1 MAPYEYKYTKLKDL
15 QVGDRYNV
23 YGIITE
29 ILKEKGLTSK
39 GKLHSICRVKD
50 ESLPA
55 NSSFKMHFFIPSHH
69 RLDGLMP
76 GNILRLHRLKVEEYQ
91 GAIDGRVLSGTDVVT
106 FSSIPQ
112 DITYHS
118 EAKTITLTDDDK
130 KRLEELREMIQLEK
144 IFADESS
151 ILTVTESQR
160 IVFKG
165 YEQHK
170 SPSKQNGNKN
180 KSDGEDVDDPEE
192 EDTDPNLKRGQ
203 TTRLLNPACKIP
215 KLVANPLHNSFQSRK
230 RKSYELNQNQSDQNQ
245 PQVINEPSSS
255 SKKVV
260 GVESTVNS
268 KKPFSLEHGRQS
280 SSRVKRQSELVPKS
294 VTSNDCHSGQ
304 EPSIDCQLSSMFG
317 QPAQNSKQ
325 SPNTKTN
332 TACGKGNK
340 AQITEA
346 NDCLSDQEPSIECQL
361 SAMFGEPAQNS
372 KQSPNQTNTAYSK
385 GNKAQI
391 TEASTSMKNI
401 ANEKDKDVALSEEE
415 CPGLSCGGKDCFL
428 EGLVLLKDDDPR
440 LANFNENDL
449 VCEGLGD
456 IPAADEDGDTF
467 TVEGVM
473 PFGDGSR
480 AKEITVSDLLQFQ
493 WPRHRCKVKIVKIK
507 PSIKCLNTNGP
518 RNLLSGVCLQC
529 GRYSFYS
536 QLKWQKVPALG
547 TKKPLCPF
555 CKKDEKV
562 STVYLEF
569 RIKLTV
575 QDSWGTSLDVH
586 AVKNHASNF
595 LGCSTKQYQEE
606 ERSRKRVVDLLSNAL
621 YSKSIFTITLFRMQT
636 VTKPMFYVCETKL
649 SEVLSE
655 AERMRV

>member
-280 SSRVKRQSELVPKS
+280 SSRVKRQ
-294 VTSNDCHSGQ
+294 N
-304 EPSIDCQLSSMFG
+304 
-317 QPAQNSKQ
+317 
-325 SPNTKTN
+325 
-332 TACGKGNK
+332 
-340 AQITEA
+340 
-346 NDCLSDQEPSIECQL
+346 QEPSIECQL